1 MPNIRFN
8 VAKELEDI
16 AKVCGASVFEQQINP
31 ILSLLLDDLDRDVR
45 FYAEKTLSA
54 LEEAFVGRLES

>member
-1 MPNIRFN
+1 
-8 VAKELEDI
+8 LEDI

-54 LEEAFVGRLES
+54 LEEAFVSRLES